1 MPKRRSRK
9 GPSGRVARE
18 HRRLAQVQREE
29 AKARETLQALE
40 AAKWPEEV
48 RHLPIDTRRNLPIP
62 FIVEQFGG
70 RKPANFGVLD
80 YRRARFCWERRVCA
94 MCGKRMTGDV
104 ALYGDVASIAP
115 DGLFIEAPVHER
127 CIEIAIG
134 GLCPF
139 LHDESWPRR
148 RIIDNDVMMAADR
161 EFIHTVGRTQAKR
174 PAVVV
179 TAADYQM
186 VNLVLDDGM
195 MPAYRVPKVKLV
207 RFFTW
212 QDGVAAEAGL
222 EEMADV
228 PLDPI

>member
-1 MPKRRSRK
+1 MPKKRK
-9 GPSGRVARE
+9 RQAGRGRQGRLARE
-18 HRRLAQVQREE
+18 HHRAAQQQRAME
-29 AKARETLQALE
+29 ALQAVE
-40 AAKWPEEV
+40 SATWPQEV
-48 RHLPIDTRRNLPIP
+48 RHLPIDTRRNLPVP

-80 YRRARFCWERRVCA
+80 YRRAQFCWERRVCA

-104 ALYGDVASIAP
+104 ALYGDVASLAP
-115 DGLFIEAPVHER
+115 DGVFMEAPVHER

-148 RIIDNDVMMAADR
+148 RVTDTNIVLAAERDML
-161 EFIHTVGRTQAKR
+161 HTIGRTQAKR

-179 TAADYQM
+179 IAEEYVAMNM
-186 VNLVLDDGM
+186 VTDSGI
-195 MPAYRVPKVKLV
+195 MPVYRAPKVKLV

-212 QDGVAAEAGL
+212 QDGVATEAGL
-222 EEMADV
+222 EGMADV
-228 PLDPI
+228 PLDPL